1 MTSSVM
7 EVVEWAMVPASS
19 LLPRLAMVITPSRVG
34 ALSMAPPSASLPN
47 PHRLR
52 QATLESILTTF
63 IMKSALIVNPLLPYC
78 RVDAEVALRRFE
90 FHREEPIR

>member
-1 MTSSVM
+1 
-7 EVVEWAMVPASS
+7 
-19 LLPRLAMVITPSRVG
+19 LAMVITPSRVG

-52 QATLESILTTF
+52 QATLASTLTTF

-78 RVDAEVALRRFE
+78 RVDAGVGTQALVLRRFE

>member
-1 MTSSVM
+1 
-7 EVVEWAMVPASS
+7 
-19 LLPRLAMVITPSRVG
+19 MVITPSRIG

-52 QATLESILTTF
+52 QATLESTLTTF

-90 FHREEPIR
+90 FHREEPIRSERSTTFQDSSTRALVQIYS